1 MKHEETR
8 DLGHSLGMEG
18 TGSSYWKRRGSP
30 SSSEKPRGAVQAK
43 AGRLQTFPP
52 SPSMSGG
59 SLARRG
65 LPAPE
70 APLRPP

>member
-1 MKHEETR
+1 MRHEGIR
-8 DLGHSLGMEG
+8 DLGHSLGMER

-30 SSSEKPRGAVQAK
+30 SSSEKPRGAGQAE

-52 SPSMSGG
+52 SPSVPGG

-65 LPAPE
+65 LPAI
-70 APLRPP
+70 R